1 VTSGGF
7 LVLRWLDNP
16 NPPDVTVS
24 VRQREEQA

>member
-1 VTSGGF
+1 V
-7 LVLRWLDNP
+7 VLRWLDNP